1 MVSSR
6 KVIASFLPKFEMRP
20 KLNLVILKNIRLRKM
35 LANGSKNKTPKQMDL
50 IKAKTA
56 ILRGRQERIKFGQAV
71 KG

>member
-6 KVIASFLPKFEMRP
+6 KVIALFLPKFEMRP

-35 LANGSKNKTPKQMDL
+35 LANGSKNKTPTQMDL

-56 ILRGRQERIKFGQAV
+56 IVRGR
-71 KG
+71 